1 MPTIPTI
8 AECTFRWLALGLVT
22 SQFETF
28 SGYGETRISAYH
40 LLLENLYDAH
50 CEKLDSREANEF
62 YRAVMAAKDGRQ

>member
-1 MPTIPTI
+1 MPPIPSITK
-8 AECTFRWLALGLVT
+8 CVFRWLALGLIT
-22 SQFETF
+22 AQYETV
-28 SGYGETRISAYH
+28 SGYGETRIAAYH